1 MGEIYGGKK
10 IILFDGV
17 CNFCNAT
24 INKLIKLDKK
34 DMFLFCS
41 LQSDTG
47 KKIVSDLKIDT
58 SKIDSIIL
66 FEPGL
71 AYYIKSTAALEV
83 INSLGGFWSLL
94 NVFYIFPSNI
104 RDILYDFIAKNRYKW
119 FGKSTQCM
127 IPTPELK
134 SKFLM

>member
-83 INSLGGFWSLL
+83 INSLGGFWSLF

-127 IPTPELK
+127 MPTPELK